1 MAPNLMLYFTG
12 LLFWKLLLVWIEHG
26 KPNSC
31 LEHGEVPTMLE
42 GTCGSGAELD
52 CNGFS
57 VVNLCCDGHMITG
70 QNGTSQ
76 NVGPHIGNCDWKYA
90 NHGCPVECGRIDEV
104 VAGRC
109 GSGQIARCPNDS
121 SHGILCC

>member
-1 MAPNLMLYFTG
+1 MYHFS
-12 LLFWKLLLVWIEHG
+12 K
-26 KPNSC
+26 
-31 LEHGEVPTMLE
+31 
-42 GTCGSGAELD
+42 GAELD

-90 NHGCPVECGRIDEV
+90 NHGDPVECGRIDEV

-121 SHGILCC
+121 SHGILCCELTFLE

>member
-1 MAPNLMLYFTG
+1 MRTLAARGAVGTG
-12 LLFWKLLLVWIEHG
+12 RGVSPEI
-26 KPNSC
+26 P
-31 LEHGEVPTMLE
+31 EVPEVTLDL
-42 GTCGSGAELD
+42 SLIYIILKGAELD

-90 NHGCPVECGRIDEV
+90 NHGYPVECGRIDEV

-109 GSGQIARCPNDS
+109 GSGQISRCPNDS
-121 SHGILCC
+121 SHGILCCELTVLE